1 MARKAL
7 GRGLDAL
14 IPGKGAASSETGPRL
29 AEIALEQI
37 RPNPQQPRDHFDE
50 SAIESIA
57 ASLAEHG
64 VLQPVVVRRAGEG
77 YELIAGERRWRAA
90 QRAGL
95 EKVPAVVRDATPRQ
109 SLELALI
116 ENVQRQDLNAIEE
129 AQAYQLLVDEMGLTQ
144 EQVAER
150 VGRDRSTVANY
161 LRLLNLPT
169 SVQSLIV
176 QGELTMGH
184 ARALLGLDDRGAQR
198 RLADEIVRKGL
209 SVRQT
214 ESRVREVDGKSGK
227 QENKTRRDPDVEAAE
242 TRLARVLGTPVT
254 IRGKDKGRLEIRFT
268 SLDEL
273 NRLYDLLIERGQL
286 DRAGLER
293 AQRVH
298 QSSDDRL
305 HALLSKLGLVSE
317 REIATGLAEL
327 LRLPL
332 ATEADYPDLLP
343 EAMRGYRHVVD
354 TARGIVERDG
364 FDEVATPIFEFS
376 QVFKRTLGEASD
388 VVTKE
393 MYSFTDKGDE
403 EITLR
408 PENTAGVARAFIS
421 EGLAQQVPVRYFYA
435 GPMFRY
441 ERPQKGRQRQFH
453 QIGVELIGLPQPQAD
468 VEVIAAGVR
477 VLEALGVLGET
488 VLQLNTLGDTES
500 RIAYRDALVGYF
512 GKHREA
518 LSEDS
523 QARLE
528 RNPLRI
534 LDSKDGS
541 DRGIVADAPLFGD
554 FLNAEST
561 EFFDTVKAGLEALG
575 IEFTVNPRLVRG
587 LDYYCHTAFEFVTT
601 ALGAQ
606 GTVLAGGRYD
616 GLIKMMGG
624 PDTPGVGWAAGVE
637 RLAMLCS
644 DVPEARRPVA
654 LIPLGADAEQE
665 IFKIAERLRGAGF
678 RIELGYSGNLGRR
691 MKRANR
697 VNASAAVIVG
707 DDELARGTATVR
719 NMESG
724 SQDEV
729 ALASL
734 EEHLAVYR

>member
-1 MARKAL
+1 M
-7 GRGLDAL
+7 
-14 IPGKGAASSETGPRL
+14 
-29 AEIALEQI
+29 
-37 RPNPQQPRDHFDE
+37 
-50 SAIESIA
+50 
-57 ASLAEHG
+57 
-64 VLQPVVVRRAGEG
+64 
-77 YELIAGERRWRAA
+77 
-90 QRAGL
+90 
-95 EKVPAVVRDATPRQ
+95 
-109 SLELALI
+109 
-116 ENVQRQDLNAIEE
+116 
-129 AQAYQLLVDEMGLTQ
+129 
-144 EQVAER
+144 
-150 VGRDRSTVANY
+150 
-161 LRLLNLPT
+161 
-169 SVQSLIV
+169 
-176 QGELTMGH
+176 
-184 ARALLGLDDRGAQR
+184 
-198 RLADEIVRKGL
+198 
-209 SVRQT
+209 
-214 ESRVREVDGKSGK
+214 
-227 QENKTRRDPDVEAAE
+227 
-242 TRLARVLGTPVT
+242 
-254 IRGKDKGRLEIRFT
+254 
-268 SLDEL
+268 
-273 NRLYDLLIERGQL
+273 
-286 DRAGLER
+286 
-293 AQRVH
+293 
-298 QSSDDRL
+298 
-305 HALLSKLGLVSE
+305 
-317 REIATGLAEL
+317 
-327 LRLPL
+327 
-332 ATEADYPDLLP
+332 
-343 EAMRGYRHVVD
+343 
-354 TARGIVERDG
+354 
-364 FDEVATPIFEFS
+364 ATPIFEFS

-500 RIAYRDALVGYF
+500 RSAYRDALVGYF
-512 GKHREA
+512 EKHREA

-534 LDSKDGS
+534 LDSKDET

-554 FLNAEST
+554 FLNADST
-561 EFFDTVKAGLEALG
+561 EFFETVKAGLDALG
-575 IEFTVNPRLVRG
+575 IEYTVNPRLVRG

-654 LIPLGADAEQE
+654 LIPLGTDAEQE
-665 IFKIAERLRGAGF
+665 VFKIADRLRGAGF

-719 NMESG
+719 DMESG